1 MIIFRENQHNM
12 KMNELNQK
20 ISMLNLVI
28 DRYSF
33 FTGVVI
39 KKTGDNYFQII
50 YNDLNPADPEEQCT
64 IELTLFND
72 TFLVS
77 DMTPRLKDY
86 YEFVQYVSLYR
97 DLKTFIR
104 LARKSFLEHFA
115 SQKTE

>member
-1 MIIFRENQHNM
+1 M

-20 ISMLNLVI
+20 ISMLNVVI

-50 YNDLNPADPEEQCT
+50 YSDLNPADPDEKCT
-64 IELTLFND
+64 IELTLFDD
-72 TFLVS
+72 TFLLS

-86 YEFVQYVSLYR
+86 YKFFQYASLYR
-97 DLKTFIR
+97 DLKIFIR

-115 SQKTE
+115 SQKKE